1 MKKIFLVAGL
11 VVAGCGGGSAPK
23 ADAPKTEAS
32 SAPKPVASV
41 DDEDGIT
48 PEVKA
53 QVAAAVPVTHNADGT
68 ISLENLLKPGAP
80 ASDFPKPSMSDADC
94 TKGVGFSGESAKDY
108 ATLTGKCGAPTGLKE
123 YVKTVTGKFDATHTH
138 DSYVFKMVGG
148 YCYRFFAVADS
159 GVKNVDIRVQRPEGA
174 LISVATSKNFIAI
187 MNPDGV
193 WCKTHDREF
202 RLVVETSAGA
212 GNYTFGVWARPKP

>member
-1 MKKIFLVAGL
+1 MKKILVAVL
-11 VVAGCGGGSAPK
+11 VVAGCGGQSAPK

-32 SAPKPVASV
+32 SAPKPAASL

-53 QVAAAVPVTHNADGT
+53 QVAAAVPVVHNADGSIT
-68 ISLENLLKPGAP
+68 LENLLKLGAP
-80 ASDFPKPSMSDADC
+80 ASDFPKSTTADAEC
-94 TKGVGFSGESAKDY
+94 TKALSISGESAKDY
-108 ATLTGKCGAPTGLKE
+108 STITGKCGAPTGLKE

-138 DSYVFKMVGG
+138 DTYVFKMAGG
-148 YCYRFFAVADS
+148 FCYRFFAVADS
-159 GVKNVDIRVQRPEGA
+159 TVKTIDIRVQRPEGA
-174 LISVATSKNFIAI
+174 LISVATSKNFVAI

-202 RLVVETSAGA
+202 RLVVETGGGQ